1 MSGWL
6 NTSHLS
12 SLAKTALSEAQKT
25 IDKALDIDEETPK
38 GHTKGPRVPSPTE
51 EAPGTLSPPVVTSSR
66 SSSRSSSV
74 TSSDLVRAGVSSLT
88 SSIRRDPAKLWG
100 SFTGSFFEAGQ
111 VGGQGQKGQ
120 NETGEGVI
128 EEEEPGEEKK
138 DPEKGIRSFDSTIH
152 RVW

>member
-38 GHTKGPRVPSPTE
+38 GHTKGPRVPSPSE
-51 EAPGTLSPPVVTSSR
+51 EAPGSGTLSPPVVTSSR

-88 SSIRRDPAKLWG
+88 SSIRSDPAKLWG

-111 VGGQGQKGQ
+111 VGGQGQGQ
-120 NETGEGVI
+120 NETADSVI
-128 EEEEPGEEKK
+128 EEEEPGDEKK
-138 DPEKGIRSFDSTIH
+138 DPEKGTIH
-152 RVW
+152 IHHQQ